1 MRKRLSKDRKF
12 AGMLRENALIEEL
25 NSAESAAPFSLRGCR
40 VPSKALFT
48 AKHLTVFGLFRIALS
63 KRRGENKKDYMKFS
77 GRLCTNWL
85 FSKCKIGQ
93 RLRIFGFFNGAML
106 MKIVILLK
114 EY

>member
-1 MRKRLSKDRKF
+1 MSRKF

-63 KRRGENKKDYMKFS
+63 KRRGEKTKLNSKLHSELHPKLHRNLNSKLHSKWAKK
-77 GRLCTNWL
+77 
-85 FSKCKIGQ
+85 
-93 RLRIFGFFNGAML
+93 
-106 MKIVILLK
+106 
-114 EY
+114 

>member
-25 NSAESAAPFSLRGCR
+25 NSAESAAPFSSRGCR

-63 KRRGENKKDYMKFS
+63 KRRGEKKEGK
-77 GRLCTNWL
+77 GKKGKREKKKGEN
-85 FSKCKIGQ
+85 
-93 RLRIFGFFNGAML
+93 N
-106 MKIVILLK
+106 LLVASHFVC
-114 EY
+114 EPPTSFC